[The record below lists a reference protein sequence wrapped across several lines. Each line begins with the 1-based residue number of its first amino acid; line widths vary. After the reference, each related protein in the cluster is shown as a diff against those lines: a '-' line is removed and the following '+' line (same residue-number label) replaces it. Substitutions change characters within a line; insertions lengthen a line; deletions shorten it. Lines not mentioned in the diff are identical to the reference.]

1 MGKKTGMLDQAI
13 TFATTVHSGAVR
25 KGNDRPYIIHPLEV
39 MTIVATI
46 TDDQNVLSAAVLHD
60 TIEDTGVTKEVIQAL
75 FGERVA
81 DLVAS
86 ETENKR
92 KDQAAES
99 TWKVRKEETLQLLRT
114 VNDRDVKLICLGDKL
129 ANLREISR
137 DYAALGDKVWE
148 RFHQKDKKEHCW
160 YYSSVYEILRD
171 EFGDIPATENTET
184 CWKKC
189 SDGKMKT
196 NETTICR
203 SKQNARKTLPRRRK
217 FGYPPLLNNTAIKPA

>member
-129 ANLREISR
+129 ANLREIGR

-171 EFGDIPATENTET
+171 EFGDIPTIREYRDLLEQVFAWEGEN
-184 CWKKC
+184 
-189 SDGKMKT
+189 D
-196 NETTICR
+196 
-203 SKQNARKTLPRRRK
+203 
-217 FGYPPLLNNTAIKPA
+217 